1 MPTPFE
7 SFVNAELP
15 KRIATNSDPL
25 IVPAGMVP
33 VTTGVGL
40 LTEFKPY
47 LENGQIDQAA
57 IFSLISSLIIC
68 NEIPISLNNSSFSTL
83 YPFSTG
89 SLMVYL
95 NGIRLLPGTNNDFY
109 ELDQNTFTIVDYLP
123 TDIVL
128 IDYKRAL

>member
-15 KRIATNSDPL
+15 KRIATNVDPL
-25 IVPAGMVP
+25 SVPEGMVP

-47 LENGQIDQAA
+47 NQDGTVSAEA
-57 IFSLISSLIIC
+57 ILTILSSLLIF
-68 NEIPISLNNSSFSTL
+68 NEVPIQLNSTIFKTF
-83 YPFSTG
+83 YPYVSN

-95 NGIRLLPGTNNDFY
+95 NGIRLSPGNSNDFY
-109 ELDQNTFTIVDYLP
+109 SIDSYTFCIPDYELDDNLI
-123 TDIVL
+123 

>member
-15 KRIATNSDPL
+15 KRISTNADPL
-25 IVPAGMVP
+25 SVPSGMVP

-47 LENGQIDQAA
+47 SENGSVSLETIV
-57 IFSLISSLIIC
+57 SLISNIIIY
-68 NEIPISLNNSSFSTL
+68 NEVPTNSENNIFITN
-83 YPFSTG
+83 YPFITG

-95 NGIRLLPGTNNDFY
+95 NGIRLLPGIDNDFY
-109 ELDQNTFTIVDYLP
+109 ELNQSSFIVADFIASDSIIVDY
-123 TDIVL
+123 
-128 IDYKRAL
+128 KRTL